1 MQENVEKLKLLKIAI
16 TNYPNTEIKLLE
28 EVRAINLAFEE
39 CAILFHGDGLKAS
52 KEFETPPS
60 FSSRLGNVEYQLYE
74 STTAITASQKLNVQI
89 SREEYQ
95 QFRLKLDPLLIQ
107 VKALE
112 QKLIGASIPYI
123 KGKDEK
129 WKKD

>member
-1 MQENVEKLKLLKIAI
+1 
-16 TNYPNTEIKLLE
+16 
-28 EVRAINLAFEE
+28 
-39 CAILFHGDGLKAS
+39 
-52 KEFETPPS
+52 
-60 FSSRLGNVEYQLYE
+60 LGNVEYQLYE

-112 QKLIGASIPYI
+112 QKLIGVSIPYI